1 VNVGTL
7 KYRRESYRPPK
18 VRVINLTFGGVFMA
32 KYSEEFKIKLVTEYL
47 DGNIGYGSLARK
59 YNMGS
64 PTPIHQWVKAY
75 ETQGMD
81 GLIRSRTKKEYSVQ
95 FKLDAIQFML
105 NTGASHLDTAIHF
118 KLNNASLIVRWM
130 EKFRERGVEGLK
142 PKPKGRPSM
151 SNKPKPKPN
160 KRAKKE
166 EKVLTREAELERE
179 NELLRLENTYLKKLR
194 AFREKSNVSH
204 EKHKQNWHSNSKK
217 KDSD

>member
-1 VNVGTL
+1 
-7 KYRRESYRPPK
+7 
-18 VRVINLTFGGVFMA
+18 MA
-32 KYSEEFKIKLVTEYL
+32 KYSEEFKIKLVNEYL
-47 DGNIGYGSLARK
+47 DGNIGYGSLAKK

-75 ETQGMD
+75 ESQGMY
-81 GLIRSRTKKEYSVQ
+81 GLIRSKTKREYPVQ

-130 EKFRERGVEGLK
+130 EKFREQGVEGLK

-151 SNKPKPKPN
+151 SKKPN
-160 KRAKKE
+160 KQAKKE
-166 EKVLTREAELERE
+166 EKKLTREAELERE

-194 AFREKSNVSH
+194 AFRENPNAFL
-204 EKHKQNWHSNSKK
+204 EKRKQNWHSNSEK